1 MEGKDFYLA
10 QYNLELAM
18 LDMNFLNYKPSIL
31 ACASIYLINKIK
43 KKVEPWP
50 LDLQKLTS
58 YNEAELKGCAR

>member
-50 LDLQKLTS
+50 LDL
-58 YNEAELKGCAR
+58 